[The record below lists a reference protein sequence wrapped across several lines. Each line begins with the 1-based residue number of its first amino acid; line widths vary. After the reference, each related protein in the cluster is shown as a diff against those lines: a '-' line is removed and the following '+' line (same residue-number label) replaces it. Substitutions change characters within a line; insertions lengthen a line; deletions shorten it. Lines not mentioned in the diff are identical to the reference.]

1 MAEDLR
7 ILAACLRLAEQRKAS
22 EAQSGVSLMQARAHL
37 DEPAWR
43 RWVERDVQIPVARAQ
58 ELMAAA
64 ERARASLDALRPAEL
79 SAPPAP

>member
-7 ILAACLRLAEQRKAS
+7 ILAAYLRMVQARQGS
-22 EAQSGVSLMQARAHL
+22 EAQAGVSLMQARAHL

-43 RWVERDVQIPVARAQ
+43 RWVERDVEIPVARAQ

-64 ERARASLDALRPAEL
+64 ERARASVDALRPREL
-79 SAPPAP
+79 TTL